1 MREAGELTAELHRS
15 REIAL
20 VCLQLGADRHRQ
32 YEGHQR
38 DGHHHVDTAPRSDP
52 GAAEVLDM
60 RLRYGHGSRAGS
72 AYGVARPGELSY
84 SSTETAG
91 AFTVTM
97 LEYVG

>member
-1 MREAGELTAELHRS
+1 
-15 REIAL
+15 
-20 VCLQLGADRHRQ
+20 
-32 YEGHQR
+32 
-38 DGHHHVDTAPRSDP
+38 
-52 GAAEVLDM
+52 M